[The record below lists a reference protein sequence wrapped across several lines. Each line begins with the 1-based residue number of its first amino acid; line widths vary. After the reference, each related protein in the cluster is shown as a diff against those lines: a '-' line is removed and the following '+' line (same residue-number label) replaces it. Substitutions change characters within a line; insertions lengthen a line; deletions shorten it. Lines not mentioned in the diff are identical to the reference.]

1 MVKSC
6 CPGCRVHTWFH
17 NKCVFTF
24 WVLCCDGRYDFHTKT
39 MFGSSLPPV
48 VCRRVDVLF
57 TLFVFPCVVVSNT
70 YCVVFLFC
78 FSLPCVHYCA
88 SFSGLSIFDS
98 LKILIWYSP
107 TFINIVLTF
116 LSALHKHEIFDTINT
131 VVSNHFH
138 SVKILLFS
146 VDHMISMECSA
157 LGFRC
162 QCT

>member
-1 MVKSC
+1 MLYNNNNNNNNIY
-6 CPGCRVHTWFH
+6 FH

-24 WVLCCDGRYDFHTKT
+24 WVLCCDVLHDFHTKT

-48 VCRRVDVLF
+48 VGRRPYVLF
-57 TLFVFPCVVVSNT
+57 MLFVFACVVVSNT

-78 FSLPCVHYCA
+78 FSLPCVHYGA
-88 SFSGLSIFDS
+88 SFSGLSIFGS
-98 LKILIWYSP
+98 PKYLIWYSP
-107 TFINIVLTF
+107 TFIYIVLTF

-146 VDHMISMECSA
+146 SA
-157 LGFRC
+157 RSHDFDGM
-162 QCT
+162 